1 MSNAILM
8 DSVQKTLDGGR
19 DKSSFQKLSNGLGS
33 SLMGQS
39 GYVISTD
46 NVVIVNRLVR
56 ESFETCF

>member
-1 MSNAILM
+1 M

-33 SLMGQS
+33 SLMDQS

-46 NVVIVNRLVR
+46 NVVIVNRLVG

>member
-1 MSNAILM
+1 M

-19 DKSSFQKLSNGLGS
+19 DKNSFQKLSNGLGS

-46 NVVIVNRLVR
+46 NVVIVNRLVG